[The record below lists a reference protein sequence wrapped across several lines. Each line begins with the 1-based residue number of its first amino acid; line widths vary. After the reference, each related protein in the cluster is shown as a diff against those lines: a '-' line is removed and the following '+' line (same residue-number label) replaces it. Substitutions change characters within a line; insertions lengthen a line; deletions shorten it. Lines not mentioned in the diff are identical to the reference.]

1 MMLHKDV
8 ESVLLSQEK
17 LEKIVKSLA
26 KQIEK
31 DYNDKEFMMVGLL
44 KGSVAFMADLMKRV
58 NLDFSIDF
66 MVASSYGSGTESSGR
81 VKIVSDLTLPVQGK
95 DVLVVEDIIDSGN
108 TLNFVMNYL
117 MTKGANSVKVC
128 TLCDKPSR
136 RKVPLVP
143 DYCGAEIPDEFI
155 VGYGLDY
162 AEKYR
167 NLPYIG
173 TNVPFMN
180 DTDGGDP
187 AVNKPKECEII
198 WTIKRGRATCC
209 SISQSRLC

>member
-44 KGSVAFMADLMKRV
+44 KGSVAFMSDLMKRV

-108 TLNFVMNYL
+108 TINFVMNYL

-173 TNVPFMN
+173 
-180 DTDGGDP
+180 
-187 AVNKPKECEII
+187 IL
-198 WTIKRGRATCC
+198 KR
-209 SISQSRLC
+209 SVYE

>member
-31 DYNDKEFMMVGLL
+31 DYNDKEFMMIGLL
-44 KGSVAFMADLMKRV
+44 KGSVAFMADLMKRI

-66 MVASSYGSGTESSGR
+66 IVASSYGSGTESSGR

-95 DVLVVEDIIDSGN
+95 DVLIVEDIIDSGN

-162 AEKYR
+162 DEKYR

-173 TNVPFMN
+173 
-180 DTDGGDP
+180 
-187 AVNKPKECEII
+187 IL
-198 WTIKRGRATCC
+198 KR
-209 SISQSRLC
+209 SVYE

>member
-1 MMLHKDV
+1 
-8 ESVLLSQEK
+8 VLISQEK
-17 LEKIVKSLA
+17 LENIVKTLA

-44 KGSVAFMADLMKRV
+44 KGSVVFMTDLMKQI
-58 NLDFSIDF
+58 NLDFPIDF
-66 MVASSYGSGTESSGR
+66 IIASSYGSGTESSGR
-81 VKIVSDLTLPVQGK
+81 VKIVSDLTLSCEKK
-95 DVLVVEDIIDSGN
+95 DILIVEDIVDSGN

-136 RKVPLVP
+136 RKVPLTP

-162 AEKYR
+162 AERYR

-173 TNVPFMN
+173 
-180 DTDGGDP
+180 
-187 AVNKPKECEII
+187 IL
-198 WTIKRGRATCC
+198 KR
-209 SISQSRLC
+209 SVYE